1 MRISVEDLFV
11 GVAAGDAAD
20 DDAQGHARTLDAR
33 VAMMNG
39 RVNHDS
45 VAPVHANTSTQQNQK
60 YTAPDCSDSHPL
72 DGPRSELVL
81 PADIFELVHLGSR
94 SIQAV
99 WEGGRRVCGIDWKM
113 IFPGVAD
120 QLEVSLKLAE
130 ERLCYTTCCL

>member
-33 VAMMNG
+33 VAMMSG

-72 DGPRSELVL
+72 LCLPHRLACGPFGILALALWAALLAEVARLHARRANLARSEIPCRYHSTL
-81 PADIFELVHLGSR
+81 PNDPPPR
-94 SIQAV
+94 
-99 WEGGRRVCGIDWKM
+99 W
-113 IFPGVAD
+113 PP
-120 QLEVSLKLAE
+120 
-130 ERLCYTTCCL
+130 